1 MRMLTQRISIF
12 TNLPIKSLDN
22 LSLQKRLDAIGQAA
36 SPSDTDAAE

>member
-12 TNLPIKSLDN
+12 ANLPMKSLDK
-22 LSLQKRLDAIGQAA
+22 LSLQKRLNAIGQTA